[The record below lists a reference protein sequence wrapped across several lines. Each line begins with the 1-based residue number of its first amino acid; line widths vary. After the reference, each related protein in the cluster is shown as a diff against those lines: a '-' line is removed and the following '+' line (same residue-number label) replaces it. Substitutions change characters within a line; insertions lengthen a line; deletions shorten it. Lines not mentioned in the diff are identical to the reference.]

1 MKIVQLQLG
10 FSKRP
15 NLKYSTHLE
24 VLSFSRCDK
33 ETLQFTNG
41 LAMINKVASDH
52 FRFLNISFVDKKG
65 DLEDMLA
72 SYRAQF
78 TAIDNHLQQ
87 TNFVNFECL
96 TLGVS
101 NNSINTI
108 QDYFPRTAVRGL
120 VRVMSVEEMD
130 NLPTV
135 TNVRNRMN

>member
-1 MKIVQLQLG
+1 
-10 FSKRP
+10 
-15 NLKYSTHLE
+15 
-24 VLSFSRCDK
+24 
-33 ETLQFTNG
+33 
-41 LAMINKVASDH
+41 MINKVASDH